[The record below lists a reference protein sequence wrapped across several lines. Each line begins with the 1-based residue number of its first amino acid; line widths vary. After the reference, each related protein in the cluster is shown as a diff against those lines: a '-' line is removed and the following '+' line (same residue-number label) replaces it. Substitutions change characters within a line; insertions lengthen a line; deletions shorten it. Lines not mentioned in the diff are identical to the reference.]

1 MGKSKY
7 LSIIVPVYNEQENV
21 TLLHAS
27 LSSLL
32 NDLEGQAEIIYV
44 NDGSRDDTFACLR
57 HLTTLDH
64 RVKVIDLAHNFG
76 QTAAMAAG
84 VALSEGT
91 TLVFL
96 DGDLQND
103 PRDIPR
109 LLAKISEGYDVV
121 SGWRQHRQDARF
133 SRKLPSWLAN
143 CLIASVTGVPLHD
156 FGCTLKAYRRDVF
169 THIQLYGEMHRLIP
183 AYAALN
189 GATIAELPVA
199 HHPRRFGVS
208 KYGLSR
214 TFRVL
219 LDLFIFSF
227 RSRFI

>member
-32 NDLEGQAEIIYV
+32 NDLEGQSEIIYV
-44 NDGSRDDTFACLR
+44 NDGSRDETLACLR

-64 RVKVIDLAHNFG
+64 RVKVIDLARNFG

-103 PRDIPR
+103 PRDI
-109 LLAKISEGYDVV
+109 LASWQKFQKATMSSVV
-121 SGWRQHRQDARF
+121 GVSIARM
-133 SRKLPSWLAN
+133 P
-143 CLIASVTGVPLHD
+143 ASVASCHPGSP
-156 FGCTLKAYRRDVF
+156 
-169 THIQLYGEMHRLIP
+169 
-183 AYAALN
+183 
-189 GATIAELPVA
+189 IA
-199 HHPRRFGVS
+199 
-208 KYGLSR
+208 
-214 TFRVL
+214 
-219 LDLFIFSF
+219 
-227 RSRFI
+227 